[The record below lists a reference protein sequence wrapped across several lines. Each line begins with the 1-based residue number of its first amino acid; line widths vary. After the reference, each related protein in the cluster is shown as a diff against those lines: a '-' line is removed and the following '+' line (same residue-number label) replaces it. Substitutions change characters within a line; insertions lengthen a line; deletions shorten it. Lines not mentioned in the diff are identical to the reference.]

1 MKRKMRAAYTLLELT
16 FAIAILGIVAS
27 IGSEIIVKV
36 YEQYIVQRAQ
46 YKASFKT
53 ELSALEIANRLR
65 YAIPGTVYRI
75 KDDGSTEPF
84 ASALTATG
92 DIYRGLQWI
101 AYDGESFNATAS
113 ATPRR
118 PGWSGFC
125 DLNASRTSRFH
136 RNPGIKSCNGTN
148 DHYQPWRRY

>member
-1 MKRKMRAAYTLLELT
+1 MKRKMRSAYTLLELT

-36 YEQYIVQRAQ
+36 YEQYILQRAQ

-53 ELSALEIANRLR
+53 ELSALEIANRMR

-75 KDDGSTEPF
+75 KVDGTKESF

-92 DIYRGLQWI
+92 DTYRGIQWI
-101 AYDGESFNATAS
+101 DYDGESFNATA
-113 ATPRR
+113 
-118 PGWSGFC
+118 
-125 DLNASRTSRFH
+125 
-136 RNPGIKSCNGTN
+136 
-148 DHYQPWRRY
+148 